1 MKKYKFKVTG
11 MHCAACEITL
21 EKVAMTIP
29 GAVKARANTA
39 LGNLKIYAEREPS
52 LRHLNEILSDTPY
65 QVRREGE
72 AGKSSEVGVN
82 RWSEI
87 GAVALLLLSVY
98 ILLKKLNLLPEGFG
112 VKEEMSYGFI
122 FLLGLVAAFS
132 TCMAVTGGLLVSIST
147 RLLEQGMKKASLWRA
162 QLSFNLGRIISY
174 TLLGGLVGIL
184 GSSLSLSPKISGLI
198 AVIASLAMMVL
209 GVQMLGVFP
218 KLGLLGLK
226 MPKIF
231 GHFSHQQAK
240 SGGAK
245 PFVLGAL
252 TFFLPCGFTQALQLY
267 VLSQGGFTLG
277 ALTMGIFALGT
288 LPGLL
293 SVGALANF
301 LQGTAKRYFVTT
313 AGIIVIALGVF
324 GLGGGANLLGVG
336 KILAKA
342 NTAVSVSLPKAP
354 EKEDNVASENKVK
367 MKIEDYDYFPANFT
381 VSANT
386 DIDWVVDGRRA
397 AGCARILIQPD
408 LDIQEIL
415 PQEGT
420 KTIKVNFPKPGF
432 YPFFCA
438 MGMTTPGAGFT
449 VTNSTN

>member
-1 MKKYKFKVTG
+1 
-11 MHCAACEITL
+11 
-21 EKVAMTIP
+21 
-29 GAVKARANTA
+29 
-39 LGNLKIYAEREPS
+39 
-52 LRHLNEILSDTPY
+52 
-65 QVRREGE
+65 
-72 AGKSSEVGVN
+72 
-82 RWSEI
+82 
-87 GAVALLLLSVY
+87 
-98 ILLKKLNLLPEGFG
+98 
-112 VKEEMSYGFI
+112 
-122 FLLGLVAAFS
+122 
-132 TCMAVTGGLLVSIST
+132 
-147 RLLEQGMKKASLWRA
+147 
-162 QLSFNLGRIISY
+162 
-174 TLLGGLVGIL
+174 
-184 GSSLSLSPKISGLI
+184 
-198 AVIASLAMMVL
+198 
-209 GVQMLGVFP
+209 
-218 KLGLLGLK
+218 
-226 MPKIF
+226 
-231 GHFSHQQAK
+231 
-240 SGGAK
+240 
-245 PFVLGAL
+245 
-252 TFFLPCGFTQALQLY
+252 
-267 VLSQGGFTLG
+267 
-277 ALTMGIFALGT
+277 MGIFALGT